1 MSTQRG
7 QKPRRQVTMTP
18 AVLTRIIAIVLLI
31 GIVAFLMIHK
41 IKSSSQKKRPGRVF
55 FLCIF
60 NLSPLLWG

>member
-41 IKSSSQKKRPGRVF
+41 ISSSSQKKKARKGLF
-55 FLCIF
+55 FMYF
-60 NLSPLLWG
+60 

>member
-18 AVLTRIIAIVLLI
+18 AGLTRIIAIVLLS

-41 IKSSSQKKRPGRVF
+41 I
-55 FLCIF
+55 
-60 NLSPLLWG
+60 

>member
-7 QKPRRQVTMTP
+7 QKPRRQVMMTP

-41 IKSSSQKKRPGRVF
+41 I
-55 FLCIF
+55 
-60 NLSPLLWG
+60 

>member
-7 QKPRRQVTMTP
+7 QKLRRQVTMTP

-41 IKSSSQKKRPGRVF
+41 I
-55 FLCIF
+55 
-60 NLSPLLWG
+60 